1 MTGFKS
7 FLTHP
12 WTVRICQIAIGL
24 LFAAAALAKLGDLH
38 SFAEEIHNFKMLPV
52 AIENIVAM
60 TLPWIELVAA
70 LALILGVRA
79 RSGSLVA
86 ACMMAVFIV
95 AVAVAMARGLD
106 IECGCFG
113 TADGT
118 RVGFV
123 KLLENSGMFALAA
136 IGSLRS
142 RSG

>member
-1 MTGFKS
+1 
-7 FLTHP
+7 
-12 WTVRICQIAIGL
+12 
-24 LFAAAALAKLGDLH
+24 
-38 SFAEEIHNFKMLPV
+38 
-52 AIENIVAM
+52 
-60 TLPWIELVAA
+60 
-70 LALILGVRA
+70 
-79 RSGSLVA
+79 
-86 ACMMAVFIV
+86 MMAVFIV

-142 RSG
+142 RSR